1 MFAILFALL
10 PMVILIISMGICK
23 WPGDKS
29 SLLTLVI
36 TVMLA
41 TFAFGI
47 PAQEIGFTLINSTT
61 RACITILSVIWMA
74 VFSYNIL
81 LDSGKIEVLKD
92 QLATI
97 STDRSVQV
105 LLITWGFGGL
115 LEGMAG
121 YGTSV
126 AIPAAILVTLG
137 FRPLFAVLVSLI
149 ANSEPTTFGAV
160 GIAET
165 VLMEETGCPLPEL
178 CKATI
183 QQLYPFIFLIPI
195 TLAILAD
202 RRRQALLKNILLGTI
217 VGGVS
222 FLAQYATAVYL
233 GPEMPAILGS
243 ICSIIIIIAWSKW
256 NKKSDTIPTKH

>member
-1 MFAILFALL
+1 
-10 PMVILIISMGICK
+10 
-23 WPGDKS
+23 
-29 SLLTLVI
+29 
-36 TVMLA
+36 
-41 TFAFGI
+41 
-47 PAQEIGFTLINSTT
+47 
-61 RACITILSVIWMA
+61 
-74 VFSYNIL
+74 
-81 LDSGKIEVLKD
+81 
-92 QLATI
+92 
-97 STDRSVQV
+97 
-105 LLITWGFGGL
+105 
-115 LEGMAG
+115 MAG

-202 RRRQALLKNILLGTI
+202 RRRQALLKNILLGTLGRGRI
-217 VGGVS
+217 LPSTIRHGHISRSGDAS
-222 FLAQYATAVYL
+222 HSRQYLFHHYYYRV
-233 GPEMPAILGS
+233 E
-243 ICSIIIIIAWSKW
+243 
-256 NKKSDTIPTKH
+256 